1 MEHKISFGT
10 FQPEKRP
17 TFLDF
22 PLFPG
27 VSFQWDEPTKRFPFT
42 AEPKFSE
49 ILTKWK
55 ASVIV
60 LVLESKALCCLFGY
74 VQTNPDIF
82 ENAYFL
88 HESAFFPPRVNP
100 HTKNNVAYFSSI
112 RIRILEK

>member
-10 FQPEKRP
+10 FQPENGP

-42 AEPKFSE
+42 AEPKFPE

-74 VQTNPDIF
+74 VETNPDVF

-100 HTKNNVAYFSSI
+100 HAKATLF
-112 RIRILEK
+112 